1 MSNSQSALP
10 RGNMSPLTA
19 DRREGTAWRLGV
31 ADAIYCRL
39 MASGLALAL
48 YALLLAPIAI
58 LVWRRPVVAL
68 YAWLVG
74 LAAHNAVMAALY
86 GAGIRGGAL
95 TALQAWKEILLG
107 VALARVFTDAVRARR
122 LAFGVRSVD
131 VVAFAY
137 ALLVCLYTVLPQSW
151 LDGTADRSAIG
162 LALKH
167 DLIPVGA
174 YFLGRSLVLRR
185 DELVPLAWTLLGVAG
200 AVAVVGLLDDFFV
213 PISWWRNSAAVDY
226 FHKQLGYDY
235 HGTGGLP
242 ENFIYNTG
250 SDVHF
255 LRRLVSLFLG
265 PLASAY
271 LFVTALLVAAAL
283 RRRLRVLLP
292 LCALIAVGL
301 LFTFSR
307 SSLLALAA
315 GLVVLAYLLR
325 HWWPVAAPGA
335 KLAVSVAWVHVFP
348 HVAPDG
354 KWTKQDLV
362 LQHNIAKS
370 HPNATG
376 NAGSINEPSI
386 HSHWISL
393 REGVRTVVHHPQ
405 GYGLG
410 NAGQTASRT
419 GTAIKAGESNYTE
432 IGAETGLLGSLLWIA
447 WTLSLFAALVAR
459 RAAAVAAVF
468 GAILVL
474 AVQTDVIGDPWVG
487 YCVWM
492 LAGLGL
498 SEVALPA
505 DVDRPASGHR
515 ARPPEGERPRSRD
528 RVLP

>member
-1 MSNSQSALP
+1 
-10 RGNMSPLTA
+10 
-19 DRREGTAWRLGV
+19 
-31 ADAIYCRL
+31 
-39 MASGLALAL
+39 MASGIALAV
-48 YALLLAPIAI
+48 YALLLVPAVIV
-58 LVWRRPVVAL
+58 VWRRPVAAL

-86 GAGIRGGAL
+86 GAGVRGGAL
-95 TALQAWKEILLG
+95 TALQAWKEILLA
-107 VALARVFTDAVRARR
+107 VALGRVALDAVRARR
-122 LAFGVRSVD
+122 LAFTIRVFDVLALAFGVIVC
-131 VVAFAY
+131 VY
-137 ALLVCLYTVLPQSW
+137 AVLPQSW
-151 LDGTADRSAIG
+151 LDGSADHSAIG

-174 YFLGRSLVLRR
+174 YFLGRSVLLRR
-185 DELVPLAWTLLGVAG
+185 EQLVPIAWTLLGVAG
-200 AVAVVGLLDDFFV
+200 AVALVGLLDVFFV
-213 PISWWRNSAAVDY
+213 PISWWRNSAVVDY

-250 SDVHF
+250 SEVHF
-255 LRRLVSLFLG
+255 LRRLVSTLLG

-283 RRRLRVLLP
+283 RQRLRVLVP
-292 LCALIAVGL
+292 LSVLIFVALL
-301 LFTFSR
+301 YTFSR

-315 GLVVLAYLLR
+315 GFVVLAYMLR
-325 HWWPVAAPGA
+325 HWWPVAAA
-335 KLAVSVAWVHVFP
+335 VATLAVSVAWVHVFP
-348 HVAPDG
+348 HVAPEG

-362 LQHNIAKS
+362 LQRNVAKQ
-370 HPNATG
+370 HPGATG

-393 REGVRTVVHHPQ
+393 REGVRTVVRHPQ

-419 GTAIKAGESNYTE
+419 GTPIRAGESNYTE
-432 IGAETGLLGSLLWIA
+432 IGAETGLIGALLWIA
-447 WTLSLFAALVAR
+447 WNLSVFGALVVR
-459 RAAAVAAVF
+459 RAAAIAAVF

-498 SEVALPA
+498 AEVPLAT
-505 DVDRPASGHR
+505 DGDRSASGYR
-515 ARPPEGERPRSRD
+515 ARAPQGERPRARD

>member
-1 MSNSQSALP
+1 
-10 RGNMSPLTA
+10 
-19 DRREGTAWRLGV
+19 
-31 ADAIYCRL
+31 
-39 MASGLALAL
+39 MASGLALAV
-48 YALLLAPIAI
+48 YGLLLVPAAI

-74 LAAHNAVMAALY
+74 LAAHNAAMAALY
-86 GAGIRGGAL
+86 GAGVRGGAL
-95 TALQAWKEILLG
+95 TALQAWKEILLA
-107 VALARVFTDAVRARR
+107 VALARVGTDAVRARR
-122 LAFGVRSVD
+122 LAFTIRAVD
-131 VVAFAY
+131 LLALAFAVLVCVY
-137 ALLVCLYTVLPQSW
+137 ALLPQSW
-151 LDGTADRSAIG
+151 LDGSADHSAIG

-174 YFLGRSLVLRR
+174 YFLGRSLLLRR
-185 DELVPLAWTLLGVAG
+185 EQLVPLAWTLLGVAG
-200 AVAVVGLLDDFFV
+200 VVALVGLVDDFFV
-213 PISWWRNSAAVDY
+213 PISWWRDSAVVDY

-235 HGTGGLP
+235 KGTGGLP

-255 LRRLVSLFLG
+255 LRRLVSVFLG

-271 LFVTALLVAAAL
+271 CFVTALLVAAVL
-283 RRRLRVLLP
+283 PRRPRVLVP
-292 LCALIAVGL
+292 LCTLIAVAL

-325 HWWPVAAPGA
+325 RWWPLAAAVATV
-335 KLAVSVAWVHVFP
+335 AVSVAWVHVFP
-348 HVAPDG
+348 HVAPEG

-362 LQHNIAKS
+362 LQHNIAQQ
-370 HPNATG
+370 HPGATG

-419 GTAIKAGESNYTE
+419 GTPIKAGESNYTE
-432 IGAETGLLGSLLWIA
+432 IGAETGLLGALLWIA
-447 WTLSLFAALVAR
+447 WNLGVFAGLAARRVAAIGAAFAAT
-459 RAAAVAAVF
+459 
-468 GAILVL
+468 LVL
-474 AVQTDVIGDPWVG
+474 AVQTDVIGDPWMG
-487 YCVWM
+487 YCMWA
-492 LAGLGL
+492 LAGIGLGG
-498 SEVALPA
+498 VALTRDA
-505 DVDRPASGHR
+505 DRPSRGHR
-515 ARPPEGERPRSRD
+515 TRPPEGERPRARS

>member
-1 MSNSQSALP
+1 
-10 RGNMSPLTA
+10 
-19 DRREGTAWRLGV
+19 
-31 ADAIYCRL
+31 

-48 YALLLAPIAI
+48 YGLLLVPAAL
-58 LVWRRPVVAL
+58 LVWRRPVAAL
-68 YAWLVG
+68 YAWLIG
-74 LAAHNAVMAALY
+74 LGAHNAVMAALY
-86 GAGIRGGAL
+86 GAGVRGGAL

-107 VALARVFTDAVRARR
+107 VALARVLVDAVRARR
-122 LAFGVRSVD
+122 LAFEIRAIDVLAAAFGV
-131 VVAFAY
+131 
-137 ALLVCLYTVLPQSW
+137 LVCVYAVLPQSS
-151 LDGTADRSAIG
+151 LDGSADHSAIG

-167 DLIPVGA
+167 DLVPVGA

-185 DELVPLAWTLLGVAG
+185 EQLVPIAWTLLGVAG
-200 AVAVVGLLDDFFV
+200 VAAVVGLLDDFLV
-213 PISWWRNSAAVDY
+213 PISWWRDSAVVDY

-271 LFVTALLVAAAL
+271 PFVAALLVAAAL
-283 RRRLRVLLP
+283 RQRLRVLVP
-292 LCALIAVGL
+292 LCVVIAVAL
-301 LFTFSR
+301 LYTFSR

-315 GLVVLAYLLR
+315 GFVVLAYMLR
-325 HWWPVAAPGA
+325 RWWPVAAA
-335 KLAVSVAWVHVFP
+335 VATLAVSVAWVHGFP
-348 HVAPDG
+348 HVAPEG

-362 LQHNIAKS
+362 LQHNIAKQ
-370 HPNATG
+370 HPGATG

-419 GTAIKAGESNYTE
+419 GTPIRAGESNYTE
-432 IGAETGLLGSLLWIA
+432 IVAETGLLGALLWIA
-447 WTLSLFAALVAR
+447 WNLSLFAALVAR

-492 LAGLGL
+492 LAGLAL
-498 SEVALPA
+498 SEVPWAPDGDRLP
-505 DVDRPASGHR
+505 SGHR
-515 ARPPEGERPRSRD
+515 ARPPQGERPRARD